1 MNTHNNISIPFEEI
15 SLSDQEI
22 VDLFFSR
29 DEAALAETQNH
40 YGTRLSR
47 LAFSFLQNHED
58 AEECVNDVWLKAWN
72 SIPPQHPEDLF
83 SYLARLCRFTAFD
96 MIDKREA
103 LKRRAVV
110 TELSEELQE
119 TIPDTHADMP
129 FEESDLSEHLN
140 AFLGSLSEE
149 KRHIFVKRY
158 WYEESIAEVA
168 HDMNR
173 SLSYVKV
180 TLHRL
185 RKALKA
191 YLLEKGVFKHE
202 RI

>member
-1 MNTHNNISIPFEEI
+1 MNLRNKTDIPFEDI

-29 DEAALAETQNH
+29 DEAALSETQNH
-40 YGTRLSR
+40 YGTRLSK

-103 LKRRAVV
+103 LKRSAVV
-110 TELSEELQE
+110 IELSQELRE
-119 TIPDTHADMP
+119 TLPDTHTDMP

-149 KRHIFVKRY
+149 KRRIFVKRY
-158 WYEESIAEVA
+158 WYEESITEIAQ
-168 HDMNR
+168 DMGR

-180 TLHRL
+180 TLHRS
-185 RKALKA
+185 RKALKT
-191 YLLEKGVFKHE
+191 YLQRKGVFTNE

>member
-1 MNTHNNISIPFEEI
+1 MATKKKKDILYEDI
-15 SLSDQEI
+15 SLPDREI
-22 VDLFFSR
+22 VDLFLSR
-29 DEAALAETQNH
+29 DEDALAETENH

-96 MIDKREA
+96 MIDKRKA
-103 LKRRAVV
+103 LKRSAVV
-110 TELSEELQE
+110 VELSQELQE
-119 TIPDTHADMP
+119 SIPDTHADIA

-140 AFLGSLSEE
+140 AFIASLSDE
-149 KRHIFVKRY
+149 KRRMFVKRY
-158 WYEESIAEVA
+158 WYEESIAEIA
-168 HDMNR
+168 QDMDR
-173 SLSYVKV
+173 SLSHVKV

-185 RKALKA
+185 RKALKT
-191 YLLEKGVFKHE
+191 YLQEKGVFTYE

>member
-1 MNTHNNISIPFEEI
+1 MATKKKKDILYEDI
-15 SLSDQEI
+15 SLPDREI
-22 VDLFFSR
+22 VDLFLSR
-29 DEAALAETQNH
+29 DEDALAETENH

-96 MIDKREA
+96 MIDKRQA
-103 LKRRAVV
+103 LKRSAVV
-110 TELSEELQE
+110 VELSQELQE
-119 TIPDTHADMP
+119 SIPDTHADIA

-140 AFLGSLSEE
+140 AFIASLSDE
-149 KRHIFVKRY
+149 KRRMFVKRY
-158 WYEESIAEVA
+158 WYEESIAEIA
-168 HDMNR
+168 QDMDR
-173 SLSYVKV
+173 SLSHVKV

-185 RKALKA
+185 RKALKT
-191 YLLEKGVFKHE
+191 YLQEKGVFTYE